1 MIDMWSRFV
10 DDLEESGDKSKAVD
24 DEVEGW

>member
-10 DDLEESGDKSKAVD
+10 DDLEECSDKSKAVND
-24 DEVEGW
+24 QVEGW